1 MLLVLDNKSSSKKKE
16 VIVRD
21 QVKMIMIPYF
31 QIIIDMVA
39 MEELEARK
47 AIIHLLRW
55 PWFNLKESQHN

>member
-1 MLLVLDNKSSSKKKE
+1 MLLELDSKSSSKKKE
-16 VIVRD
+16 GIVRD

-39 MEELEARK
+39 MEELVARK

-55 PWFNLKESQHN
+55 P